1 MAVAIPG
8 TRQEAL
14 NKSMP
19 IAAKT
24 KLGDLLADLT
34 AQFNVL
40 RGEVAAMSTA
50 LNSSII
56 IPATLVIKAGSSA
69 VVKSS
74 ALFVAKVEGT
84 AVSKAAN
91 TDMSALVGTIADGSA
106 AAWDFY
112 IDAAGTITTSA
123 KTADAATAAAAL
135 ALLPAV
141 PSTKVRIGSVAV
153 ATAAAT
159 FIGGTTALDA
169 GTATATYYN
178 ASTAAVFTAGI
189 TAVDVVSMENRI

>member
-1 MAVAIPG
+1 MTVAKAG
-8 TRQEAL
+8 SRQEKVNKTAPAL
-14 NKSMP
+14 MK
-19 IAAKT
+19 AR
-24 KLGDLLADLT
+24 LGDVVGDLT
-34 AQFNVL
+34 SQFNTL
-40 RGEVAAMSTA
+40 RSEVVALSTA
-50 LNSSII
+50 LNTSII
-56 IPATLVIKAGSSA
+56 IPATLAIKAGSSA

-74 ALFVAKVEGT
+74 ALFVAKVDGT

-112 IDAAGTITTSA
+112 IDDAGTITTSA

-141 PSTKVRIGSVAV
+141 PSGLVRIGSVAV

-159 FIGGTTALDA
+159 FVGGTTALDA

-178 ASTAAVFTAGI
+178 ATTAAVFTNGI
-189 TAVDVVSMENRI
+189 TADAVVSMEAR

>member
-1 MAVAIPG
+1 MTVARAG
-8 TRQEAL
+8 SRQEKVNKTAPAL
-14 NKSMP
+14 SK
-19 IAAKT
+19 AKI
-24 KLGDLLADLT
+24 GDVIADLT
-34 AQFNVL
+34 AQFNTL
-40 RGEVAAMSTA
+40 RSEVDALSTA
-50 LNSSII
+50 LNTSII

-69 VVKSS
+69 IVKSS
-74 ALFVAKVEGT
+74 ALFVAKVDGT

-91 TDMSALVGTIADGSA
+91 TDMSALVGTVADGFA

-112 IDAAGTITTSA
+112 IDDAGTITTSA

-135 ALLPAV
+135 LLLPAV
-141 PSTKVRIGSVAV
+141 PAGLVRIGSVAV

-159 FIGGTTALDA
+159 FVGGTTALDA

-189 TAVDVVSMENRI
+189 TAAAVVSMEVR

>member
-1 MAVAIPG
+1 MTAVKG
-8 TRQEAL
+8 SRQEKVNKTAPAL
-14 NKSMP
+14 SK
-19 IAAKT
+19 A
-24 KLGDLLADLT
+24 KLGDVIADLT
-34 AQFNVL
+34 SQFNTL
-40 RGEVAAMSTA
+40 RSEVDALSTA
-50 LNSSII
+50 LNTSII

-74 ALFVAKVEGT
+74 ALFVAKVDGT

-112 IDAAGTITTSA
+112 IDDAGLITTSA

-135 ALLPAV
+135 LLLPTV
-141 PSTKVRIGSVAV
+141 PAGKVRIGSVSV

-189 TAVDVVSMENRI
+189 TADAVVSMENR